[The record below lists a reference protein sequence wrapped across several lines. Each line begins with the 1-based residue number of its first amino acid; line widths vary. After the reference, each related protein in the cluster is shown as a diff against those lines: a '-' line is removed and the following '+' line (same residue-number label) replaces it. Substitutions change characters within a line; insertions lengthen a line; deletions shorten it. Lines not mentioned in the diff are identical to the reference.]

1 MTNRHPIAATVAV
14 LGYVIMIVPI
24 FFVVAIAFNEGS
36 TLSFPPTGLSLHW
49 FAAALTYQRFT
60 DGLVMS
66 LIVALTSTALGL
78 LLGVPAALALA
89 RSRFKG
95 RAAVQQLFFS
105 PLIIPELVLGAA
117 LYQQLAIPLRLQ
129 NYLPVLILGHTIL
142 MLPYAVRV
150 TGAAL
155 ANLDGQ
161 AEEAARMLGASP
173 VRAFFDITLPL
184 LRPGIFSAALLSF
197 ITSFNNVPLSLL
209 LTKGSSTLPIAM
221 LDYVAQGIDPMIAAM
236 STLILLGTIVI
247 AFIAERTVG
256 FAQIFGGINR

>member
-1 MTNRHPIAATVAV
+1 MTNRHPIAACIAV
-14 LGYVIMIVPI
+14 LGYGVMIVPI
-24 FFVVAIAFNEGS
+24 FFVVAISFNEGA
-36 TLSFPPTGLSLHW
+36 TLVFPPENLSLRW
-49 FAAALTYQRFT
+49 FAAAVTHQRFI

-66 LIVALTSTALGL
+66 LIVAIVSTTLGL
-78 LLGVPAALALA
+78 VLGVPAALALF
-89 RSRFKG
+89 RSRWKG
-95 RAAVQQLFFS
+95 RAVVQNLFFS

-161 AEEAARMLGASP
+161 AEEAGRMLGASP

-209 LTKGSSTLPIAM
+209 LTKGATTLPIEM

>member
-1 MTNRHPIAATVAV
+1 MKNRHPYAATLAV
-14 LGYVIMIVPI
+14 IGYGVMIVPI
-24 FFVVAIAFNEGS
+24 FFVVAISFNGGS
-36 TLSFPPTGLSLHW
+36 TLVFPPDELSLRW
-49 FAAALTYQRFT
+49 FAAALVHKPFI
-60 DGLVMS
+60 DGLVTS
-66 LIVALTSTALGL
+66 LIVALVSTTLGL
-78 LLGVPAALALA
+78 ALGVPAALALA
-89 RSRFKG
+89 RGRFKG
-95 RAAVQQLFFS
+95 KAAIQNLFFS

-150 TGAAL
+150 TGASL
-155 ANLDGQ
+155 ANLDEQ

-173 VRAFFDITLPL
+173 VRAFFDITLPM

-209 LTKGSSTLPIAM
+209 LTKGSTTLPIEM

-236 STLILLGTIVI
+236 STIILAGTIVI

>member
-1 MTNRHPIAATVAV
+1 VNNRHPVAALLAV
-14 LGYVIMIVPI
+14 IGYGVMVVPI
-24 FFVVAIAFNEGS
+24 FFVVAIAFNAGD
-36 TLSFPPTGLSLHW
+36 TLTFPPESFSLRW
-49 FAAALTYQRFT
+49 FAAALGHERFT
-60 DGLVMS
+60 NGLITSGIVAVVSTTLGLV
-66 LIVALTSTALGL
+66 
-78 LLGVPAALALA
+78 LGVPAALALA
-89 RSRFKG
+89 RGTFRGKT
-95 RAAVQQLFFS
+95 AIQNLFLS

-173 VRAFFDITLPL
+173 VRAFFDVTLPM

-209 LTKGSSTLPIAM
+209 LTKGSTTLPIEM

-236 STLILLGTIVI
+236 STLILAGTIVV
-247 AFIAERTVG
+247 AFIAEQTVG
-256 FAQIFGGINR
+256 FAKIFGGINR

>member
-1 MTNRHPIAATVAV
+1 MKNRHPVAAVMAV
-14 LGYVIMIVPI
+14 IGYSVMIVPI
-24 FFVVAIAFNEGS
+24 FFVVAISFNGGD
-36 TLSFPPTGLSLHW
+36 TLTFPPTEWSLRW
-49 FAAALTYQRFT
+49 FGAALGYERFISALGT
-60 DGLVMS
+60 S
-66 LIVALTSTALGL
+66 LIVAVVATFFGL

-89 RSRFKG
+89 RSNLKAK
-95 RAAVQQLFFS
+95 AAIQNLFLS
-105 PLIIPELVLGAA
+105 PLIVPELVLGAA

-150 TGAAL
+150 TGASL
-155 ANLDGQ
+155 ANLDAQ

-173 VRAFFDITLPL
+173 VRAFFDVTLPM

-209 LTKGSSTLPIAM
+209 LTKGSSTLPIEM

-236 STLILLGTIVI
+236 STIILAGTVVL

-256 FAQIFGGINR
+256 FAQIFGGINK